1 MDNGHE
7 KLIAKVQHFY
17 DLLIKKA
24 EQYDELALTAE
35 QAHDRQLHGI
45 YAAEYHLISTVYKD
59 IFEDFL
65 YNNDTACNK

>member
-1 MDNGHE
+1 MENGHE
-7 KLIAKVQHFY
+7 KLIATVQHFY

-35 QAHDRQLHGI
+35 YSHDRHLHGI
-45 YAAEYHLISTVYKD
+45 YAAEYHLIAAVYEG

-65 YNNDTACNK
+65 YNADKPNK